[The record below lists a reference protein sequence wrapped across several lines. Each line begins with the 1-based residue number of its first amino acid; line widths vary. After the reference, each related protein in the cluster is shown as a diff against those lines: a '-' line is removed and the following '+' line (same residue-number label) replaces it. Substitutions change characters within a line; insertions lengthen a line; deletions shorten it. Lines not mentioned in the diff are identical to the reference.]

1 MRGYK
6 SIIQEAE
13 LLAMSPEAVAEFLKK
28 RAKQSMDELDHD
40 PVDQEAEVAL
50 RGRSS
55 PLIDLALAR
64 YARFMETLRPIFQSS
79 KPCGAVRLAVLS
91 NGTRWPAY
99 THFPVELFGERKQE
113 AREQAAAWLAEAPK
127 EELCALL
134 ENPWIDDDFLSEL
147 LERSKPWDALS
158 DESLMFIVA
167 ILSHNERMWTPRED
181 FVDGSESA
189 RYNAVFDSA
198 WKLAESVEPSE
209 SWARALSYLYDRLEP
224 YAFSIKE
231 PLRLVNR
238 WRPEPSN
245 SKLTEKETKDNA
257 RGSLSDYQG
266 VRRGLAKLALSKNS
280 NLLPG
285 LLTSDDPGLRA
296 AAYADGR
303 LTPEQLLAA
312 NEREGRLVF
321 DQAVRNR
328 NLWLWRTAAG
338 REALGKV
345 AQGADSEDWY
355 WPLYK
360 NIWAIIA
367 KEHPDWFKDGV
378 WGAMEQ

>member
-28 RAKQSMDELDHD
+28 RAKQSVDELDQD
-40 PVDQEAEVAL
+40 PVDEEVEVAL
-50 RGRSS
+50 RGRSN

-64 YARFMETLRPIFQSS
+64 YSRCIDTLRTIFQSS
-79 KPCGAVRLAVLS
+79 QPCGALRLAVLS
-91 NGTRWPAY
+91 NGTRWSAI
-99 THFPVELFGERKQE
+99 THFPVELFRERTRD
-113 AREQAAAWLAEAPK
+113 AREQTAAWLAEAPK
-127 EELCALL
+127 EELCALF
-134 ENPWIDDDFLSEL
+134 ENPWIDDDFLSDL
-147 LERSKPWDALS
+147 LERSKPWEALS
-158 DESLMFIVA
+158 NESLMFIVA
-167 ILSHNERMWTPRED
+167 ILGHNERMWTPRED

-189 RYNAVFDSA
+189 SYHAVFNSA

-209 SWARALSYLYDRLEP
+209 RWAKVLSHLYDRLETR
-224 YAFSIKE
+224 AFSIKE
-231 PLRLVNR
+231 PLVLVNR
-238 WRPEPSN
+238 WRPEPTN
-245 SKLTEKETKDNA
+245 SKAVEEEKKRNA
-257 RGSLSDYQG
+257 RGDLSVYQG

-285 LLTSDDPGLRA
+285 LLTNDDPSLRA

-312 NEREGRLVF
+312 SEREGRLVF
-321 DQAVRNR
+321 DQAIRNR
-328 NLWLWRTAAG
+328 NLWLWRTSAG

-345 AQGADSEDWY
+345 ARGADSEDWS

-360 NIWAIIA
+360 NTWAILA
-367 KEHPDWFKDGV
+367 KEHPDWFKD
-378 WGAMEQ
+378 

>member
-40 PVDQEAEVAL
+40 PVDEETEVAL

-79 KPCGAVRLAVLS
+79 QPSGAVRLAVLS

-99 THFPVELFGERKQE
+99 TQFPVELFGERKQE
-113 AREQAAAWLAEAPK
+113 ASEQAAAWLAEAPR
-127 EELCALL
+127 EELQALF
-134 ENPWIDDDFLSEL
+134 ENPRISDDFLSDL
-147 LERSKPWDALS
+147 LKRSKPWDALS
-158 DESLMFIVA
+158 DESLVTIVA
-167 ILSHNERMWTPRED
+167 ILGRNERMWTPGED
-181 FVDGSESA
+181 FIDGSADAS
-189 RYNAVFDSA
+189 YHAVFDSA

-209 SWARALSYLYDRLEP
+209 RWAKALSNLYDRLETR
-224 YAFSIKE
+224 AFSIKE
-231 PLRLVNR
+231 PLGLVNR

-245 SKLTEKETKDNA
+245 SKLVEEETKRNA
-257 RGSLSDYQG
+257 RGDLSGYQG
-266 VRRGLAKLALSKNS
+266 VRRGLAKLALRGNP

-285 LLTSDDPGLRA
+285 LLASDDPGLRA
-296 AAYADGR
+296 AAYAGGH

-312 NEREGRLVF
+312 YEREGKLVF

-345 AQGADSEDWY
+345 AQGVDSEDWY

-360 NIWAIIA
+360 NIWAITA
-367 KEHPDWFKDGV
+367 KEHPDWFKD
-378 WGAMEQ
+378 

>member
-6 SIIQEAE
+6 NIIQEAE

-40 PVDQEAEVAL
+40 PVDEEAEVAL

-79 KPCGAVRLAVLS
+79 QPCGAVRLAVLS

-127 EELCALL
+127 EELCALF
-134 ENPWIDDDFLSEL
+134 ENPWIDDDFLSDL

-167 ILSHNERMWTPRED
+167 ILSHNERMWTPGED
-181 FVDGSESA
+181 FIDGSADAS
-189 RYNAVFDSA
+189 YHAVFDSA

-209 SWARALSYLYDRLEP
+209 RWAKALSYCHRSSE
-224 YAFSIKE
+224 S
-231 PLRLVNR
+231 V
-238 WRPEPSN
+238 
-245 SKLTEKETKDNA
+245 
-257 RGSLSDYQG
+257 
-266 VRRGLAKLALSKNS
+266 
-280 NLLPG
+280 
-285 LLTSDDPGLRA
+285 
-296 AAYADGR
+296 
-303 LTPEQLLAA
+303 
-312 NEREGRLVF
+312 VF
-321 DQAVRNR
+321 
-328 NLWLWRTAAG
+328 
-338 REALGKV
+338 
-345 AQGADSEDWY
+345 
-355 WPLYK
+355 
-360 NIWAIIA
+360 
-367 KEHPDWFKDGV
+367 
-378 WGAMEQ
+378 

>member
-28 RAKQSMDELDHD
+28 RAKQSVDELDQD
-40 PVDQEAEVAL
+40 PVDEEAEVAL
-50 RGRSS
+50 RGRSN

-64 YARFMETLRPIFQSS
+64 YSRCMETLRPIFQSS
-79 KPCGAVRLAVLS
+79 QSCSAVRLAVLS

-99 THFPVELFGERKQE
+99 THFPVELFRERTRD
-113 AREQAAAWLAEAPK
+113 AREQTAAWLAEAPN
-127 EELCALL
+127 EELCALF
-134 ENPWIDDDFLSEL
+134 ENPWIDADFLSDI

-158 DESLMFIVA
+158 DERLMFIIT
-167 ILSHNERMWTPRED
+167 ILGHNERMWTPRED

-198 WKLAESVEPSE
+198 WKLAESVEPSDR
-209 SWARALSYLYDRLEP
+209 WARSLSYLYDRLEP
-224 YAFSIKE
+224 HAFSIKE
-231 PLRLVNR
+231 PLSLVNR

-245 SKLTEKETKDNA
+245 SKLLEEEAKENM
-257 RGSLSDYQG
+257 RGNLSDYQG
-266 VRRGLAKLALSKNS
+266 VRRGLAKLALRSNP
-280 NLLPG
+280 NLLPE
-285 LLTSDDPGLRA
+285 LMASDDPGLRA

-303 LTPEQLLAA
+303 LTPEQLLTAS
-312 NEREGRLVF
+312 EREGRLVF
-321 DQAVRNR
+321 DQAIRNR

-345 AQGADSEDWY
+345 AQGTDSEDWY

-360 NIWAIIA
+360 NIWANLA
-367 KEHPDWFKDGV
+367 KEHPDWFKD
-378 WGAMEQ
+378 

>member
-1 MRGYK
+1 
-6 SIIQEAE
+6 
-13 LLAMSPEAVAEFLKK
+13 MSPEAVAEFLKK

-40 PVDQEAEVAL
+40 PVDEEAEVAL

-64 YARFMETLRPIFQSS
+64 YARFIETLRPIFQSS
-79 KPCGAVRLAVLS
+79 QPCGAVRLAVLS

-113 AREQAAAWLAEAPK
+113 PREQAAAWLAEAPK
-127 EELCALL
+127 EELQALF
-134 ENPWIDDDFLSEL
+134 ENPRINDDFLSDL
-147 LERSKPWDALS
+147 LKRSKPWDALS
-158 DESLMFIVA
+158 DESLVTIVG
-167 ILSHNERMWTPRED
+167 ILGRNERMWTPADD
-181 FVDGSESA
+181 FIDGSADAS
-189 RYNAVFDSA
+189 YHAVFDSA

-209 SWARALSYLYDRLEP
+209 RWAKALSYLYDRLETR
-224 YAFSIKE
+224 AFSIKE
-231 PLRLVNR
+231 PLGLVNR

-245 SKLTEKETKDNA
+245 SKLVEEETKRNA
-257 RGSLSDYQG
+257 RGDLSSYQG
-266 VRRGLAKLALSKNS
+266 VRRGLAKLALRGNPD
-280 NLLPG
+280 LLPG
-285 LLTSDDPGLRA
+285 LLTSDDPGLRS
-296 AAYADGR
+296 AAYADGH
-303 LTPEQLLAA
+303 LTTEQLLAA
-312 NEREGRLVF
+312 YEREGKLVF

-360 NIWAIIA
+360 NIWAITA
-367 KEHPDWFKDGV
+367 KEHPDWFKD
-378 WGAMEQ
+378 